1 MSLGA
6 GAGLP
11 LAQRIAQLKTER
23 FDHSRTIFPLV
34 GNHTRVDCAK
44 CHTKTL
50 EGTPTTCISCHKK
63 DDVHR
68 GRRPDCARC
77 HTPKDWNVIIKKR

>member
-1 MSLGA
+1 MALGA

-11 LAQRIAQLKTER
+11 LAQRIAQLKAQR
-23 FDHSRTIFPLV
+23 FDHSRTKFPLT
-34 GNHTRVDCAK
+34 GRHQRVDCEK

-50 EGTPTTCISCHKK
+50 EGNASTCISCHKK

-68 GRRPDCARC
+68 GRRKDCARC
-77 HTPKDWNVIIKKR
+77 HTTNRWTEIVRRR